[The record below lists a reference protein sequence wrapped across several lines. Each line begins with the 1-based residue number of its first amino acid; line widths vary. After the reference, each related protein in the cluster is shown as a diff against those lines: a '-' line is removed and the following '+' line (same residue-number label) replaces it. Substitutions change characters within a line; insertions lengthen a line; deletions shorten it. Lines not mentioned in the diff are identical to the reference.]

1 MQDHRFLFAVIV
13 AGTIVGL
20 AGTDLVLPA
29 VPLLPEFI
37 EGTLTQA
44 QLVLAAF
51 AGGTAIG
58 LLAFGELGARFN
70 QKRLLV
76 FALTGYGLL
85 SLAASMSR
93 TIQELVLLRFF
104 QGVFAAAPA
113 VFAPG
118 MVRAL
123 FNDRQAL
130 RALGLM
136 GSIESVVPALAPVLG
151 AWLLTFF
158 DWRISFYITALLALL
173 LGVTWAATPPIEATT
188 TRKSKEGYL
197 VLLKSPVFLRYS
209 LSQAC
214 TLGGLLVFVFGA
226 PTVMT
231 VAMEGTMRDFVTM
244 QIIGIS
250 LFICASNTAH
260 FVVDRI
266 GPEKTIFAGSALA
279 AFGAIAIV
287 TYALLTSHH
296 QAEWLWF
303 LFAFVNLGLGFRG
316 PPGFYLAVVASGDN
330 DSRGAALV
338 MLMVFMTTALG
349 TAALAPF
356 ITIGLVPLA
365 LTAGVISLTSIII
378 LALFPS
384 LPTKDEAQVP

>member
-37 EGTLTQA
+37 KGTLTQA

-85 SLAASMSR
+85 SFAASMSR

-104 QGVFAAAPA
+104 QGLFAAAPA

-118 MVRAL
+118 MIRAL
-123 FNDRQAL
+123 FNDRQSL

-158 DWRISFYITALLALL
+158 DWRISFYITAVLALL
-173 LGVTWAATPPIEATT
+173 LGATWAATPPIEATT
-188 TRKSKEGYL
+188 TRKSREGYL

-231 VAMEGTMRDFVTM
+231 VAMGGTMRDFVTM

-250 LFICASNTAH
+250 LFICASNTVH

-287 TYALLTSHH
+287 AYSLLTSHH
-296 QAEWLWF
+296 RAEWLWF

-365 LTAGVISLTSIII
+365 ITAGIIIVMSIII
-378 LALFPS
+378 LAL
-384 LPTKDEAQVP
+384 LPALPMEEETQAN